1 MKVLLISPKDPEVPT
16 NLKFLM
22 GGENTYTQTL
32 LTHPPDGVE
41 YTHHTEALETGK
53 IKLTYFGKIDSIL
66 MTAKVL
72 PPDAGVMSIKLEANF
87 DLIHCHAYNLKI
99 EGKHPPVVLGDS
111 SCNFLYLRDY
121 LGWSP
126 ARIGWSYRFRK
137 AFHQMTGVYDQVLN
151 LADCRKLIVFSEFAK
166 KVHLELGAP
175 EDKIAVVYPGLSTIY
190 TPGESLRNTPGV
202 AEGLP
207 GGESERQT
215 VNILFAGVWF
225 ERKGGVVLLEAF
237 RKLTPKYKNLKLT
250 LLGPLPDGVFIKK
263 GERIEQKDYV
273 PYEKLLDHY
282 SKADI
287 FVLVPPKAEG
297 YGLVVEE
304 AMSFG
309 IPAVVSDIYALP
321 EMVDDGVT
329 GFVVKPGSV
338 KDLMEKLEAL
348 IKNPNLR
355 KKMGETAR
363 KRFLEK
369 FWIKKTNQKLLEVYQ
384 EAIRK

>member
-32 LTHPPDGVE
+32 LSHPPDGVE
-41 YTHHTEALETGK
+41 YTHHTKALETGE

-72 PPDAGVMSIKLEANF
+72 PPDAGVMSIKLEADF

-126 ARIGWSYRFRK
+126 AKIKLQYHLRRL
-137 AFHQMTGVYDQVLN
+137 FHRMTNVYDQTLN
-151 LADCRKLIVFSEFAK
+151 LSDCRRLIVFSEFAK
-166 KVHLELGAP
+166 KIHIECGVPKE
-175 EDKIAVVYPGLSTIY
+175 KIAVVYPGLADRSVIK
-190 TPGESLRNTPGV
+190 RDGV
-202 AEGLP
+202 
-207 GGESERQT
+207 Q

-225 ERKGGVVLLEAF
+225 ERKGGLVVLEAF
-237 RKLTPKYKNLKLT
+237 RKLTSKYKNLKLT
-250 LLGPLPDGVFIKK
+250 LLGPLPNGVSIKK
-263 GERIEQKDYV
+263 GERIEQKDFV

-309 IPAVVSDIYALP
+309 IPAVVSDVYALP
-321 EMVDDGVT
+321 EMVEDGET
-329 GFVVKPGSV
+329 GFVAKPGSV
-338 KDLMEKLEAL
+338 EDLMEKLETL
-348 IKNPNLR
+348 IKNPALR
-355 KKMGETAR
+355 KKMGEAAK
-363 KRFLEK
+363 KRFLGK
-369 FWIKKTNQKLLEVYQ
+369 FWIEKTNEKLLKVYR
-384 EAIRK
+384 EARS

>member
-1 MKVLLISPKDPEVPT
+1 MATYAILWNMKVLLISPIDPEIPSD
-16 NLKFLM
+16 LKFLM

-32 LTHPPDGVE
+32 LSHPPDGVE
-41 YTHHTEALETGK
+41 YTHHTKALATGK

-137 AFHQMTGVYDQVLN
+137 AFHRMTGVYDQALN
-151 LADCRKLIVFSEFAK
+151 LADAPKLIVFSEFAK
-166 KVHLELGAP
+166 KVHIEWGVSK
-175 EDKIAVVYPGLSTIY
+175 EKITVVYPGLADR
-190 TPGESLRNTPGV
+190 PLVKRDGV
-202 AEGLP
+202 K
-207 GGESERQT
+207 

-225 ERKGGVVLLEAF
+225 ERKGGLVVLEAF
-237 RKLTPKYKNLKLT
+237 RKLVPKYKNLKLT
-250 LLGPLPDGVFIKK
+250 LLGPLPPGVLIKK
-263 GERIEQKDYV
+263 TENIEQKDFV
-273 PYEKLLDHY
+273 PYKELLNY
-282 SKADI
+282 YARADI

-309 IPAVVSDIYALP
+309 IPTVVSDIYALP
-321 EMVDDGVT
+321 EMVADGET
-329 GFVVKPGSV
+329 GFVAKPGSV
-338 KDLMEKLEAL
+338 KDLMEKLETL
-348 IKNPNLR
+348 IKNPALR
-355 KKMGETAR
+355 KKMGEASR

-369 FWIKKTNQKLLEVYQ
+369 FWIEKTNRQLLKVYR
-384 EAIRK
+384 EATGE